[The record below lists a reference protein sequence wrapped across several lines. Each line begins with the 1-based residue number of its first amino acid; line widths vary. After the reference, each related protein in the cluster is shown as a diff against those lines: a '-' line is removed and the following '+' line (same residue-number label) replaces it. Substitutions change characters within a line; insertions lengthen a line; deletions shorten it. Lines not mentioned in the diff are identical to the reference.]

1 MASPLHLPD
10 RTLDSG
16 SAKQSNQ
23 AKNEHPN
30 PLWPRPPDDIQPVTN
45 MGATKPSDTA
55 ETPEPHITRAKI
67 LHRPKHPLGPRL
79 ALQALRK
86 GIGKTPDEVARL
98 AEMDQEE
105 LNRLEQRDDAKLSTI
120 RRYVRALGGELEL
133 VVVLKTGHRMRLD
146 I

>member
-1 MASPLHLPD
+1 
-10 RTLDSG
+10 
-16 SAKQSNQ
+16 
-23 AKNEHPN
+23 
-30 PLWPRPPDDIQPVTN
+30 
-45 MGATKPSDTA
+45 MGATKQSDTE
-55 ETPEPHITRAKI
+55 ETPEIHPETHITRAKI

-86 GIGKTPDEVARL
+86 GIGKSPEEVARL
-98 AEMDQEE
+98 AEMGNEE
-105 LNRLEQRDDAKLSTI
+105 LSSLEQRDDAKLSAI

>member
-1 MASPLHLPD
+1 
-10 RTLDSG
+10 
-16 SAKQSNQ
+16 
-23 AKNEHPN
+23 
-30 PLWPRPPDDIQPVTN
+30 

-55 ETPEPHITRAKI
+55 ETPETHITRAKI

-86 GIGKTPDEVARL
+86 GIGKTPEEVARL
-98 AEMDQEE
+98 AEMDHEE
-105 LNRLEQRDDAKLSTI
+105 LNRLEQSDDAKLSAI
-120 RRYVRALGGELEL
+120 RRYVRALGAELEL

>member
-1 MASPLHLPD
+1 
-10 RTLDSG
+10 
-16 SAKQSNQ
+16 
-23 AKNEHPN
+23 
-30 PLWPRPPDDIQPVTN
+30 
-45 MGATKPSDTA
+45 MGATKQSDT
-55 ETPEPHITRAKI
+55 EQTPETHITRAEI

-86 GIGKTPDEVARL
+86 GIGKSPEEVARL
-98 AEMDQEE
+98 AEMGSEE
-105 LNRLEQRDDAKLSTI
+105 LNALEQRDDAKLSAI